1 LLVSPSIIQG
11 KCNNIRV
18 GPKSMGMS
26 SSHQRIMGVPYQ
38 TRIQTSCLSYRRNFI
53 QVGWLCCSLPEEFS
67 NTVNKKVFLVSVDG
81 THVALNMTFLYEACT
96 CKQGRYAL
104 HQLRYKLI
112 AFLDHI
118 RAEKIKNK
126 FFYQQQTVIN

>member
-1 LLVSPSIIQG
+1 
-11 KCNNIRV
+11 
-18 GPKSMGMS
+18 MGMS

-81 THVALNMTFLYEACT
+81 THVALNMTFLYGGQCMHAGIHLAYTSCGT
-96 CKQGRYAL
+96 NSKSKML
-104 HQLRYKLI
+104 
-112 AFLDHI
+112 
-118 RAEKIKNK
+118 
-126 FFYQQQTVIN
+126 FFSLFFCA